1 MPTAFSISSARFEAA
16 AFVVSACSWT
26 ASRSCLPIECTGL
39 SEVIGSWKII
49 EISLPRTVRSS
60 EGGSSSR
67 LRPLKTASPV
77 ETVFARGFRP
87 MIVRQVTLLPQP
99 DSPTIASVFPFST
112 ENDTPSTAPTMPS
125 SVRNCVFRS
134 RTSRSATAVS
144 LPRPPLA
151 QPDPRVDPRIQQVD
165 QQVEQ
170 DHHDGGEHGHPDDL
184 G

>member
-1 MPTAFSISSARFEAA
+1 MPTAFNISSARFEAA

-26 ASRSCLPIECTGL
+26 ASRSCLPIECTGF

-49 EISLPRTVRSS
+49 EISLPRTVRNSD
-60 EGGSSSR
+60 GGSSSR

-77 ETVFARGFRP
+77 EIVFARGFRP

-134 RTSRSATAVS
+134 RTSRSATPSVYRAA
-144 LPRPPLA
+144 LR
-151 QPDPRVDPRIQQVD
+151 QPDPRIDPGVQQVD
-165 QQVEQ
+165 QQVED
-170 DHHDGGEHGHPDDL
+170 DHHHRGEHGHTDDL